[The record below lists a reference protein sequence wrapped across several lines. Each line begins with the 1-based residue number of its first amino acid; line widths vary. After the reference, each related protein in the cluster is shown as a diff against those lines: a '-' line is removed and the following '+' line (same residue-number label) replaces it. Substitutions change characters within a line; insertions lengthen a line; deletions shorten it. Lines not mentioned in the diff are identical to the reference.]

1 VDRRPTVDAQPYLN
15 LSDLVLPPLGIFKL
29 CNFFFFFLGLNVR
42 LRVCGKFERYCV
54 VNFVFFFFSCAV

>member
-29 CNFFFFFLGLNVR
+29 CIFFFFFLGVECEIEG
-42 LRVCGKFERYCV
+42 LREV
-54 VNFVFFFFSCAV
+54 

>member
-29 CNFFFFFLGLNVR
+29 CIFFFFLRVECEIEGLWEV
-42 LRVCGKFERYCV
+42 
-54 VNFVFFFFSCAV
+54 